1 MCKKAVEKVSRML
14 EFVPE
19 YLKTQAMSEGVV
31 EDEPGNLE
39 FVSDNFKTQT
49 GPRICSKPS

>member
-1 MCKKAVEKVSRML
+1 MCKKAVEKVSWML

-19 YLKTQAMSEGVV
+19 
-31 EDEPGNLE
+31 DEPDNLE

-49 GPRICSKPS
+49 GSRICSKPS

>member
-19 YLKTQAMSEGVV
+19 HLKTRTMSEGAV
-31 EDEPGNLE
+31 EDEPDNLE

-49 GPRICSKPS
+49 GPRICSKLS